1 LILDVRLLSQQ
12 AINILQS
19 LWNDLDL
26 TLQSEVSPIIVLQRT
41 DKESWQSV
49 RYTNILLGIF
59 INKIFVLETTGIIRF

>member
-1 LILDVRLLSQQ
+1 MILDVRLLSQQ

>member
-1 LILDVRLLSQQ
+1 LVLDVRLLSQQ

-41 DKESWQSV
+41 DRESWQSV